1 MGVFADEHRL
11 VERVDILIH
20 PFHTWI
26 HLRIEIAEAVAAKF
40 FSVARSFV
48 VDGTA
53 VQTTGRIVAGLEI
66 AAASGFVTQAPEDDR
81 RMVAVAQH
89 HSVDAVHKGGN
100 PRRHVADRLVGMVF
114 EVGLIHRIKSEVIEH
129 GVHLGRVRIMGGT
142 DGIDVVLLHQ
152 QHVTQ
157 HRLYRHGTAVEG
169 VRIVSVRTL
178 EEHALAVDVYQRAT
192 HFNVSE
198 TIFRREG
205 HLVLASLALDDVQCV
220 EVRRLGR
227 PELQVLQRRKQC
239 FRLHFAV
246 FFSER
251 NGEFLF
257 GYQ

>member
-11 VERVDILIH
+11 VERVNILIH

-53 VQTTGRIVAGLEI
+53 VQTTGCIVAGLEI

-89 HSVDAVHKGGN
+89 HAVNAIHKGGN
-100 PRRHVADRLVGMVF
+100 PRRHVADGLVGMILK
-114 EVGLIHRIKSEVIEH
+114 VGLIHGIESEVVEH
-129 GVHLGRVRIMGGT
+129 GVHLGRVRIVGRT
-142 DGIDVVLLHQ
+142 DGINVVLFHQ
-152 QHVTQ
+152 QHVAQ
-157 HRLYRHGTAVEG
+157 HRLHRHGTAVKG
-169 VRIVSVRTL
+169 VRIVAVRTL
-178 EEHALAVDVYQRAT
+178 KEHALAVDVYQRAT

-205 HLVLASLALDDVQCV
+205 HLILASLSLDDVQCV

-246 FFSER
+246 FSSER

>member
-48 VDGTA
+48 VDGTT

-89 HSVDAVHKGGN
+89 HAVNAIHKGRN
-100 PRRHVADRLVGMVF
+100 PRRHVADRLVSMVF

-129 GVHLGRVRIMGGT
+129 GVHLGRVRIVGRT

-157 HRLYRHGTAVEG
+157 HRLHRHGTAVEG
-169 VRIVSVRTL
+169 VRIVAVRTL
-178 EEHALAVDVYQRAT
+178 EEHALAVDVHQRAAY
-192 HFNVSE
+192 FDVSE
-198 TIFRREG
+198 AILGGEG